1 MSPAKIASI
10 LVGIEIALIKVDQ
23 FESVFKSAAKLSFK
37 RQQLSF
43 EKIAVVTDLDAEEAK
58 SLAARIRAFL
68 HVLGDGPQWMVLDR
82 SQSKTVEQLLGLV
95 EQEKPEL
102 LVTYRNL
109 HSAAWRWP
117 YSLGPRLDVLTQGTS
132 CPVMV
137 IPHPRDEAS
146 FDASMQHT
154 EVVMAVTDHL
164 VGDSRLVSYAARF
177 TEKSGDL
184 FLTHIE
190 DDVTFERYIE
200 AISKIPS
207 IDTENAREQIIK
219 QLLKEP
225 RDYIESCTREL
236 KGEGLDLRV
245 HSEART
251 GHRLTEYKQLVED
264 QSVQLLVLNTK
275 DEDQLAMHGLAFPLA
290 VELRQIPLLMV

>member
-58 SLAARIRAFL
+58 TLAARVRAFL

-137 IPHPRDEAS
+137 IPHPRDDAS

-177 TEKSGDL
+177 TEESGDL

-245 HSEART
+245 HSEVRT

-290 VELRQIPLLMV
+290 VELRQIPLLMI

>member
-58 SLAARIRAFL
+58 TLAARVRAFL

-109 HSAAWRWP
+109 HSAASRWP

-137 IPHPRDEAS
+137 IPHPRDDAS

-177 TEKSGDL
+177 TEESGDL

-245 HSEART
+245 HSEVRT

>member
-1 MSPAKIASI
+1 MT
-10 LVGIEIALIKVDQ
+10 KVDQ
-23 FESVFKSAAKLSFK
+23 FESVFKSAAKVSFK
-37 RQQLSF
+37 RQKLSF
-43 EKIAVVTDLDAEEAK
+43 QKIAVVTDLDAAQAK
-58 SLAARIRAFL
+58 TLAARVRAFL
-68 HVLGDGPQWMVLDR
+68 HVLGDGPEWMVLDR
-82 SQSKTVEQLLGLV
+82 GQSETVEQLLGLV
-95 EQEKPEL
+95 ERKKPEL

-117 YSLGPRLDVLTQGTS
+117 HSLGPRLDVLTQATR

-137 IPHPRDEAS
+137 IPHPRDAS
-146 FDASMQHT
+146 SFEASMQHT

-164 VGDSRLVSYAARF
+164 VGDSRLISYAASF
-177 TEKSGDL
+177 TEKGGDL

-190 DDVTFERYIE
+190 DDAAFERYME
-200 AISKIPS
+200 VISKIPS

-225 RDYIESCTREL
+225 RDYIESSRREL

-245 HSEART
+245 HSEVRT
-251 GHRLTEYKQLVED
+251 GHRLREYKKLVED
-264 QSVQLLVLNTK
+264 HSVQLLVLNTK

>member
-1 MSPAKIASI
+1 MT
-10 LVGIEIALIKVDQ
+10 KVDQ
-23 FESVFKSAAKLSFK
+23 FESVFKSAAKVSFK
-37 RQQLSF
+37 RQKLSF
-43 EKIAVVTDLDAEEAK
+43 QKIAVVTDLDAAQAK
-58 SLAARIRAFL
+58 TLAARVRAFL
-68 HVLGDGPQWMVLDR
+68 HVLGDGPEWMVLDR
-82 SQSKTVEQLLGLV
+82 GQSETVEQLLGLV
-95 EQEKPEL
+95 EREKPEL

-117 YSLGPRLDVLTQGTS
+117 HSLGPRLDVLTQATR

-137 IPHPRDEAS
+137 IPHPRDAS
-146 FDASMQHT
+146 SFEASMQHT

-164 VGDSRLVSYAARF
+164 VGDSRLISYAASF
-177 TEKSGDL
+177 TEKGGDL

-190 DDVTFERYIE
+190 DDAAFERYME

-225 RDYIESCTREL
+225 RDYIESSRREL

-245 HSEART
+245 HSEVRT
-251 GHRLTEYKQLVED
+251 GHRLREYKKLVED
-264 QSVQLLVLNTK
+264 HSVQLLVLNTK

-290 VELRQIPLLMV
+290 IELRQIPLLMV

>member
-1 MSPAKIASI
+1 M
-10 LVGIEIALIKVDQ
+10 IKVDQ

-37 RQQLSF
+37 RQELSF
-43 EKIAVVTDLDAEEAK
+43 QKIAVVTDLEEAEAK
-58 SLAARIRAFL
+58 TLAARVRAFL
-68 HVLGDGPQWMVLDR
+68 QVLGDGPEWIVLDR
-82 SQSKTVEQLLGLV
+82 AQSETVEQLLGLV
-95 EQEKPEL
+95 AQEKPEL

-117 YSLGPRLDVLTQGTS
+117 HSLGPRLDVLTQATS

-137 IPHPRDEAS
+137 LPHPRDVSA

-164 VGDSRLVSYAARF
+164 VGDSRLVSYAASF
-177 TEKSGDL
+177 TEKGGDL
-184 FLTHIE
+184 FLAHIE
-190 DDVTFERYIE
+190 DDAIFERYIE
-200 AISKIPS
+200 VISKIPS
-207 IDTENAREQIIK
+207 IDTDNAREQILK

-225 RDYIESCTREL
+225 RDYIESCRREL
-236 KGEGLDLRV
+236 KEEGSDLRV
-245 HSEART
+245 HSEVRT
-251 GHRLTEYKQLVED
+251 GHHLTEYKKLVED
-264 QSVQLLVLNTK
+264 HSVQLLVLNTK

>member
-1 MSPAKIASI
+1 MT
-10 LVGIEIALIKVDQ
+10 KVDQ
-23 FESVFKSAAKLSFK
+23 FESVFKSAAKVSFK
-37 RQQLSF
+37 RQKLSF
-43 EKIAVVTDLDAEEAK
+43 QKIAVVTDLDAAQAK
-58 SLAARIRAFL
+58 TLAARVRAFL
-68 HVLGDGPQWMVLDR
+68 HVLGDGPEWMVLDR
-82 SQSKTVEQLLGLV
+82 GQSETVEQLLGFV
-95 EQEKPEL
+95 EREKPEL

-117 YSLGPRLDVLTQGTS
+117 HSLGPRLDVLTQATR

-137 IPHPRDEAS
+137 IPHPRDAS
-146 FDASMQHT
+146 SFEASMQHT

-164 VGDSRLVSYAARF
+164 VGDSRLISYAASF
-177 TEKSGDL
+177 TEKGGDL

-190 DDVTFERYIE
+190 DDAAFERYME

-225 RDYIESCTREL
+225 RDYSESSRREL

-245 HSEART
+245 HSEVRT
-251 GHRLTEYKQLVED
+251 GHRLREYKKLVED
-264 QSVQLLVLNTK
+264 HSVQLLVLNTK